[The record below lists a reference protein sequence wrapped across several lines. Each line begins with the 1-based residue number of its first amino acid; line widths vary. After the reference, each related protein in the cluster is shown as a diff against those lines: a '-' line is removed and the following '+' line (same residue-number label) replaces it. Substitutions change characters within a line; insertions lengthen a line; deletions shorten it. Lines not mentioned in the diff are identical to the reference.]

1 MSEFDQAQARG
12 RAAWEA
18 AVQAKRVAI
27 YARISK
33 PYCNSCGHPRSK
45 HAGDAGACCGQR
57 RRHRCD
63 CQAYSGQDETNQL
76 LELRQ
81 YVERQGW
88 TLVGEYI
95 DRQTAKNA
103 DRESLQAMFAAA
115 AQHKIDMVLF
125 WSLDRFSREG
135 VLATLKQLEQLNS
148 CGVGWKSYTEQYL
161 DSCGLFKDAVLSIL
175 ATIAK
180 QERIRISERVHAGL
194 ARVRAEG
201 KILGRPRAIFD
212 KQVARDMLAAGGTY
226 RTVAAELGVST
237 AGLHGVLNP
246 RKRKAG

>member
-1 MSEFDQAQARG
+1 MNEFEQAQARG
-12 RAAWEA
+12 RAAWES

-27 YARISK
+27 YGRISTK
-33 PYCNSCGHPRSK
+33 DK
-45 HAGDAGACCGQR
+45 
-57 RRHRCD
+57 
-63 CQAYSGQDETNQL
+63 GQDVDKL
-76 LELRQ
+76 AALREFC
-81 YVERQGW
+81 ERQGW
-88 TLVGEYI
+88 PIVHEYV
-95 DRQTAKNA
+95 DHVSGKRSDNRPEFQALFTAA
-103 DRESLQAMFAAA
+103 SRREF
-115 AQHKIDMVLF
+115 DMVLF

-135 VLATLKQLEQLNS
+135 VLDTLKHLERLDS
-148 CGVGWKSYTEQYL
+148 YGVAWKSFTEQYL

-226 RTVAAELGVST
+226 RTVAAKLGVST

-246 RKRKAG
+246 RKRQAG